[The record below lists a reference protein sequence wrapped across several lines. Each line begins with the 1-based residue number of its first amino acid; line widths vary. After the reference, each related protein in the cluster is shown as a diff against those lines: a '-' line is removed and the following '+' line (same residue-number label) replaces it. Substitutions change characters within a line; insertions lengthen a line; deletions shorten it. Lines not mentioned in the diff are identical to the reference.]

1 MTYQEILDYLA
12 VHWRKT
18 TLTAPVASYDFAA
31 LESVLAAFGHPEAGL
46 RYLHVTGSKG
56 KGSAAYLASHL
67 LARHG
72 VRVGLFTGP
81 HLSHVEER
89 ISVDGRVI
97 PRAAFATELAAALDA
112 RARLAPHLG
121 VFPMLLVAALTWFRA
136 QGVQVAVIEVRSGGR
151 YDPTN
156 VIPARHQAITAIEG
170 EHMPGLGRTLAEVA
184 DQKAGIIKPGSTVTV
199 DAQPSEVRAVV
210 EGAAAQVGARL
221 RLAGCDFEACPI
233 DFAPSGS
240 RFRYR
245 TPAGVTGRGPLSLL
259 GRHQVANAAIAIAT
273 VEAILAELGQALD
286 PARVALALST
296 AAWPARLEK
305 LRDEP
310 LTLYDAAHTPR
321 AARCLAEALPA
332 HFGAGRWQI
341 VLCLLRSKDAGAI
354 LRELAPVAGRV
365 LTVPVPGFA
374 AYDPETLVERAADA
388 GIPAEAWPSVA
399 EALREAEQWSDPMVV
414 SGTLYLY
421 DATRAALESDRELR
435 DAW

>member
-31 LESVLAAFGHPEAGL
+31 LEHVLAAFGHPEAGL

-56 KGSAAYLASHL
+56 KGSTAYLASHL

-97 PRAAFATELAAALDA
+97 PRAAFATELSAALDA
-112 RARLAPHLG
+112 RARLAPQLG

-184 DQKAGIIKPGSTVTV
+184 DQKAGIIKPSSTVTV
-199 DAQPSEVRAVV
+199 DVQAPEIRAVID
-210 EGAAAQVGARL
+210 GAAARVGARL
-221 RLAGCDFEACPI
+221 RLAGRDFEACPI
-233 DFAPSGS
+233 DFAPTGS
-240 RFRYR
+240 RLHYR
-245 TPAGVTGRGPLSLL
+245 TPAGLTGRGPLNLL
-259 GRHQVANAAIAIAT
+259 GRHQVANAAIAIAA
-273 VEAILAELGQALD
+273 VEAILDELGQTLD

-305 LRDEP
+305 LRDDP

-321 AARCLAEALPA
+321 AAR
-332 HFGAGRWQI
+332 GGGQ
-341 VLCLLRSKDAGAI
+341 
-354 LRELAPVAGRV
+354 
-365 LTVPVPGFA
+365 
-374 AYDPETLVERAADA
+374 LV
-388 GIPAEAWPSVA
+388 G
-399 EALREAEQWSDPMVV
+399 Q
-414 SGTLYLY
+414 
-421 DATRAALESDRELR
+421 R
-435 DAW
+435 D